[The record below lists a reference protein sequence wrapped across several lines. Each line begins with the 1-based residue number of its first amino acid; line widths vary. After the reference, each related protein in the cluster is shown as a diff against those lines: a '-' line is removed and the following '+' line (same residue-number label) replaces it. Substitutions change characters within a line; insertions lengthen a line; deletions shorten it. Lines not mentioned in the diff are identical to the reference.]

1 MKKIRDIIR
10 FVKYNYCGRDVL
22 SSTLSFIHYSL
33 LFSFAS
39 IAFCSCAESDD
50 EASSLEFADWQI
62 RNDAFFLTLEDSLKA
77 DPSNW
82 RKVKTYTKDENT
94 PGVATDYVYMK
105 MLSPGDPYAEL
116 PLFSDTVRISYR
128 GRLLPSATYP
138 EGYVFDQT
146 YSGTYN
152 VRTAASVTGVV
163 SGYTTGFSTALQH
176 MLRDERCRVYIPYTL
191 GYGTSDNGVI
201 PAYSTLIFDVTLIDY
216 ATNGE
221 ALQVWD

>member
-1 MKKIRDIIR
+1 MILL
-10 FVKYNYCGRDVL
+10 L
-22 SSTLSFIHYSL
+22 SMGAVVS
-33 LFSFAS
+33 
-39 IAFCSCAESDD
+39 CSESDD
-50 EASSLEFADWQI
+50 EEASLEFADWQA
-62 RNDAFFLTLEDSLKA
+62 RNEAFFLTLEDSLKA
-77 DPSNW
+77 DPTNW
-82 RKVKTYTKDENT
+82 RKVKTYTKDEKS
-94 PGVATDYVYMK
+94 PGEVTDYVYMK
-105 MLSPGDPYAEL
+105 VLNAGDPYAEL

-163 SGYTTGFSTALQH
+163 SGYTIGFSTALQH